1 MRKFLISHSSLCQ
14 LNVGERNKYLIKNYF
29 SELQKDT
36 KSITYRRRHCHVL
49 EMVTVGGV
57 IYPVI
62 SVVPTEEEEY
72 IPDTAYDK
80 IKELINGE
88 KI

>member
-1 MRKFLISHSSLCQ
+1 MKKF
-14 LNVGERNKYLIKNYF
+14 F

-36 KSITYRRRHCHVL
+36 TTSTYRRRHCHVL
-49 EMVTVGGV
+49 EMVTVGRV
-57 IYPVI
+57 TYPVM
-62 SVVPTEEEEY
+62 SVVPTEEEGY

>member
-1 MRKFLISHSSLCQ
+1 M
-14 LNVGERNKYLIKNYF
+14 KNYF

-36 KSITYRRRHCHVL
+36 KSNTYRRRHCHVL
-49 EMVTVGGV
+49 ETVTVGGV
-57 IYPVI
+57 TYPVI

-72 IPDTAYDK
+72 IPNTAYDK
-80 IKELINGE
+80 IKALINGE

>member
-1 MRKFLISHSSLCQ
+1 M
-14 LNVGERNKYLIKNYF
+14 KNYF

-36 KSITYRRRHCHVL
+36 TTPAYRRRHCHVL

-57 IYPVI
+57 TYPVM
-62 SVVPTEEEEY
+62 SVVPTEEEGY
-72 IPDTAYDK
+72 IPDTAADK
-80 IKELINGE
+80 IKALINGE

>member
-1 MRKFLISHSSLCQ
+1 M
-14 LNVGERNKYLIKNYF
+14 KNYF

-57 IYPVI
+57 TYPVM

-72 IPDTAYDK
+72 IPDTAHDR

>member
-1 MRKFLISHSSLCQ
+1 M
-14 LNVGERNKYLIKNYF
+14 KNYF

-49 EMVTVGGV
+49 EMVEVKGV
-57 IYPVI
+57 TYPVM
-62 SVVPTEEEEY
+62 SVVPTEEKGY

-80 IKELINGE
+80 IKELINGK